1 MTGKAPRQPEV
12 VPAMIGVAG
21 HVSHGKSSLIQ
32 LMTGCRM
39 NRLPEERERGLT
51 IDLGF
56 APCTLPGDRLCGV
69 IDVPGHRDFVRNMV
83 AGASSIDVLLLVVA
97 ADDGVMPQTEEHMK
111 IARLLGVSRMMAV
124 ITKTDL
130 VDAEMLGLV
139 RDEVTG
145 FLARWGFP
153 DADVTAVSNST
164 GEGLDDV
171 REGLFAL
178 LDSLDTVDRRPRAGR
193 SGAGAFRMSIER
205 SFTVAGRGTVAT
217 GIPVSG
223 AVATGEELEV
233 LPSRKRGIIRAVQT
247 YKRNAEHARAGVCA
261 AINLRDLDLA
271 DVPRGAVLATCGVFA
286 PADALVMTVTNV
298 SERPLKRITEI
309 KFHAGTGS
317 VAGSLRL
324 VGSEGLAPGADGFAD
339 VRLAEPVTVAPG
351 DRYVARSPSPPDTI
365 AGGAIL
371 GRAAR
376 RVKRTSPELLA
387 RLEQARGALDS
398 GEGLLAAFL
407 AGPDPI
413 VTKRDLPH
421 LAQAPEPEATVRVS
435 DLVSR
440 GEMVDLGGEG
450 WLVAARAPEV
460 AQVVRNAL
468 ARYHESHKYAIG
480 MTPSAVAALAGLG
493 ENAFKPLIKSL
504 RAADA
509 GIAVKSGRLALAEFE
524 PALSAAQIQIH
535 ERVLESVKAA
545 GLGGVARGNLASEA
559 EASGPDMK
567 LILRLLAEEGEI
579 VTAGV
584 YVIAREGLDEARG
597 RLLELFGKGP
607 RVKLNDFRKATG
619 LARNAAVAILE
630 RFDSEGMTRR
640 DGDARVLL
648 RSGGAS

>member
-1 MTGKAPRQPEV
+1 MTGTVPRQPEV
-12 VPAMIGVAG
+12 VPAMVGVAG

-39 NRLPEERERGLT
+39 NRLPEERARGLT

-56 APCTLPGDRLCGV
+56 APCTLPGDRLCGI

-97 ADDGVMPQTEEHMK
+97 ADDGIMPQTEEHMK
-111 IARLLGVSRMMAV
+111 IARLLGVSRVMAV

-130 VDAEMLGLV
+130 VDAEIVDLV

-153 DADVTAVSNST
+153 DAGVTAVSNTT

-171 REGLFAL
+171 RDGLYAL
-178 LDSLDTVDRRPRAGR
+178 LDSLDCEARAGR
-193 SGAGAFRMSIER
+193 AGPGAFRMSVER

-217 GIPVSG
+217 GIPISG
-223 AVATGEELEV
+223 AVAPGQELEV
-233 LPSRKRGIIRAVQT
+233 LPGRKRGMVRAVQT
-247 YKRNAEHARAGVCA
+247 YKRNAEDARAGVCA

-286 PADALVMTVTNV
+286 PADAFVMTVTNV
-298 SERPLKRITEI
+298 SDRPLKRIIEVG
-309 KFHAGTGS
+309 FHTGTGS
-317 VAGSLRL
+317 VPGSLRL
-324 VGSEGLAPGADGFAD
+324 IGSETLAPGADGFAD
-339 VRLAEPVTVAPG
+339 VRLAGPVTVAPG
-351 DRYVARSPSPPDTI
+351 DRYVVRSPSPPDTI

-371 GRAAR
+371 GLAAH

-387 RLEQARGALDS
+387 RLELARDAFDS
-398 GEGLLAAFL
+398 GEGLLGSLL
-407 AGPDPI
+407 ATPDAI
-413 VTKRDLPH
+413 VTKRDLPP
-421 LAQAPEPEATVRVS
+421 LAQAPEPEAAARVS

-440 GEMVDLGGEG
+440 GEMIDLGSEG

-460 AQVVRNAL
+460 ARVVRNAL

-493 ENAFKPLIKSL
+493 ENAFKPMTKAL

-509 GIAVKSGRLALAEFE
+509 SIAVKSGKLALAEFE
-524 PALSAAQIQIH
+524 PALSAAQIQLH
-535 ERVLESVKAA
+535 ERVLVSVKSA
-545 GLGGVARGNLASEA
+545 GLGGVARGNLASESGA
-559 EASGPDMK
+559 CGPDMK

-579 VTAGV
+579 VTVGV

-597 RLLELFGKGP
+597 RLLELFERGA
-607 RVKLNDFRKATG
+607 RVKLKDFRTATG
-619 LARNAAVAILE
+619 LARNPAVAILE

-640 DGDARVLL
+640 DGDARILL
-648 RSGGAS
+648 RPGGVS